1 MSSSNV
7 RVANAFL
14 RYASPFTRLRQV
26 PVLGKVLR
34 FTSRKLLDKD
44 ARLWEQVQHGPA
56 AGLWIRINPRTGHEA
71 FLGKCEPLVQRAL
84 ADHLRPG
91 MTFYDLG
98 ANIGFFSLLAA
109 RLVGPRGRII
119 AMEPDPEIA
128 GRLRENLA
136 RNKFGW
142 ADVQQKAVWSTTA
155 SVTFTRCDAST
166 SPDRGLGHVT
176 AAEPP
181 TASSLRVEATSLDDF
196 CSSRPEPDCI
206 KCDVEG
212 AEVEV
217 FRGARRLL
225 RRRHPVII
233 CEIHSQA
240 NLAHLCRQFVD
251 LHYDCSTLDHSH
263 LLAVPV

>member
-1 MSSSNV
+1 MSSSNI

-14 RYASPFTRLRQV
+14 RYASPFSSLRQV
-26 PVLGKVLR
+26 PVLGGVLR

-44 ARLWEQVQHGPA
+44 ARLWEQIQYGPA
-56 AGLWIRINPRTGHEA
+56 AGLWIRINPRTGQET

-109 RLVGPRGRII
+109 RLVGPCGRVIS
-119 AMEPDPEIA
+119 MEPDPELA
-128 GRLRENLA
+128 VRLRENLA
-136 RNKFGW
+136 RNQFEW
-142 ADVQQKAVWSTTA
+142 ADVQQKAVWSCTA
-155 SVTFTRCDAST
+155 SVTFARCDAST

-181 TASSLRVEATSLDDF
+181 TGFSLTVEATSLDDF
-196 CSSRPEPDCI
+196 CSSHPEPDCI

-212 AEVEV
+212 AEVQV
-217 FRGARRLL
+217 FHGARNLL
-225 RRRHPVII
+225 RRRHPIII
-233 CEIHSQA
+233 CEMHSQA
-240 NLAHLCRQFVD
+240 SLAHLCRQFVD
-251 LHYDCSTLDHSH
+251 LHYDCAILDHNH